1 MGSYQLQEN
10 QPRWL
15 NSVLTLSKVTM
26 RKLPL
31 PNSHALYVT
40 SILALVALGVEIV
53 FLLIYSSLQCKIQH
67 GMESLNRMVSG
78 SYITRLVSWTPG
90 AEQLVL
96 VAVWEPWKTWPD
108 IQFTGLAPRRLET
121 GKIIRRWCIFQR
133 EVIKRSRIRNSTM
146 PFPQTQESELS
157 RVKCSLNLQNSP

>member
-15 NSVLTLSKVTM
+15 NSVLMLSKVTM

-40 SILALVALGVEIV
+40 SMLALVALGVEIV

-67 GMESLNRMVSG
+67 GMESLYRMVSG
-78 SYITRLVSWTPG
+78 SYITRLVS
-90 AEQLVL
+90 
-96 VAVWEPWKTWPD
+96 
-108 IQFTGLAPRRLET
+108 
-121 GKIIRRWCIFQR
+121 
-133 EVIKRSRIRNSTM
+133 
-146 PFPQTQESELS
+146 
-157 RVKCSLNLQNSP
+157 